1 MPIYASVPYASAATV
16 QKLRYF
22 VLYLLLHH
30 KRICHGC
37 TAVGGPV
44 AAYPVAHR

>member
-1 MPIYASVPYASAATV
+1 MPIDATGPYASAATV

-44 AAYPVAHR
+44 AAYPAAPR